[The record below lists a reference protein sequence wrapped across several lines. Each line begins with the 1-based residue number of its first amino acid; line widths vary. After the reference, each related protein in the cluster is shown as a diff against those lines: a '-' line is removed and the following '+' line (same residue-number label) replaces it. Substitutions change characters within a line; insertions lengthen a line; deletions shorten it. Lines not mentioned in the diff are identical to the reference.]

1 MADLRIADAPEI
13 ALEDITGNEKI
24 PTGGYG
30 NSAVTIN
37 NLGQFAKTALSLAT
51 EAYVSNAVGQKENKI
66 TLTGVN
72 LTPSS
77 TYSDVPQTNNMILN
91 TIHQDLLNRMEWIKD
106 NVSVITDHQA
116 LQNRGVT
123 NTHPSTAISHNVTSN
138 VSIELETIKNDIL
151 RIETETIPEVSN
163 QIVGK
168 QDVIVNDVNLT
179 ATSALT
185 AVPSTNNAAL
195 NSSLQALMNRD
206 EFRSIHNNLS
216 GRDVS
221 GAHPASSIS
230 DGLETQKTINDLTV
244 RRFDSIEDLISYN
257 PRSNGQVVYVKSY
270 YSGFGLGGG
279 IFTYDSSKSSIN
291 DGVVIFNGWCRQL
304 KDNTITSEMVGIT
317 SDSDSTAKL
326 DTLAAFMNG
335 KSYNLKL
342 NGSIST
348 TKAFVLLNLSNSKIE
363 VDDLYFVPPATTS
376 LSQNR
381 GAITVRNSTNVTVRN
396 SYLHGECVMYS
407 ADLEDGQAGIVF
419 IDSTN
424 CKACNNR
431 IERFHTWGILASNCS
446 NTLAFNNTI
455 NHITRQ
461 SGINIW
467 HGNGVNNIEFDNTIT
482 NIGLYGVE
490 FENGTGLN
498 DKGFSK
504 SSTISDCFQGVTLVN
519 LIDNATI
526 VDHEINRCYRGITYS
541 LSVGTRKIKI
551 ADNKVN
557 DCRMGMLHGMAN
569 VQSSRNTFI
578 YSAQSFYKTSP
589 YSSVDYF
596 DLDGYVY
603 VVDSSGKTNA
613 TTWNVGDSVQINGIT
628 YTISEVVTGVTISPY
643 TFNFVKIKFSVNPSN
658 LRVGDFILKP
668 PVIDNVGVHFFSTA
682 YIESQLDVIQGYA
695 THYKESMTTTGNRR
709 IKSPRIV
716 DGATVFRFDNSLSNL
731 NCKFYVDDM
740 QITGDAQLVDNAHA
754 NSLASIRYLVS
765 NGYVRPNGYYNL
777 NYFKPVTYGSFSLIT
792 QGRRT
797 LKAMRFIAVELEYIG
812 LATSTGNPAILINDQ
827 NFELSLG
834 KVATTT
840 PTDGIGFTAV
850 NPFNAV
856 SYLNTFKLTNTSA
869 ANDLGYTS
877 LQYKLFYI

>member
-1 MADLRIADAPEI
+1 MNILRSFTETVVTTPTDTFPISFEYDEKYDAVHVFLNDVAVEDLGYTVSQVNAVTLKVEPAIPDGTVRIERETDIDKMKYIFDAGALFIDQNVDADFKQIVHSQQEVRDGFIKLRGDVLPLVHGLQE
-13 ALEDITGNEKI
+13 ALEQAQEASQSAQEAAEAAAEAAQVTRLTTQVDHLNGETQQQINDYNGATWYSKV
-24 PTGGYG
+24 GGYQVNDKARLSTG
-30 NSAVTIN
+30 EVVISTIP
-37 NLGQFAKTALSLAT
+37 
-51 EAYVSNAVGQKENKI
+51 SN
-66 TLTGVN
+66 
-72 LTPSS
+72 
-77 TYSDVPQTNNMILN
+77 TNNP
-91 TIHQDLLNRMEWIKD
+91 
-106 NVSVITDHQA
+106 NVNMAGWSK
-116 LQNRGVT
+116 VT
-123 NTHPSTAISHNVTSN
+123 V
-138 VSIELETIKNDIL
+138 
-151 RIETETIPEVSN
+151 
-163 QIVGK
+163 
-168 QDVIVNDVNLT
+168 
-179 ATSALT
+179 
-185 AVPSTNNAAL
+185 
-195 NSSLQALMNRD
+195 
-206 EFRSIHNNLS
+206 FR
-216 GRDVS
+216 VE
-221 GAHPASSIS
+221 SIS
-230 DGLETQKTINDLTV
+230 DLLA
-244 RRFDSIEDLISYN
+244 ISN
-257 PRSNGQVVYVKSY
+257 PITGYTADVN
-270 YSGFGLGGG
+270 GGG
-279 IFTYDSSKSSIN
+279 RFSYDATKSALN
-291 DGVVIFNGWCRQL
+291 DGVVTFNGWVRQL
-304 KDNTITSEMVGIT
+304 DDNTITSEMVGIV
-317 SDSDSTAKL
+317 SGEDATAKL
-326 DTLAAFMNG
+326 DVLAAFMNG

-348 TKAFVLLNLSNSKIE
+348 TKALVLLNLSNSKIE
-363 VDDLYFVPPATTS
+363 FDDLYFVPPATTT

-424 CKACNNR
+424 CKAYNNR

-467 HGNGVNNIEFDNTIT
+467 HGNGANNVAFGNTIT

-504 SSTISDCFQGVTLVN
+504 SNIISDCFQGVTLVN

-541 LSVGTRKIKI
+541 LSVGTRKLKI

-557 DCRMGMLHGMAN
+557 DCRIGMLHGIAN

-596 DLDGYVY
+596 DANGYVY
-603 VVDSSGKTNA
+603 VVDSVGKTNA
-613 TTWNVGDSVQINGIT
+613 TTWTVGDSVQINGVTHTIT
-628 YTISEVVTGVTISPY
+628 EVVTGVTVSPY
-643 TFNFVKIKFSVNPSN
+643 TFNFVKIKFSVNPTN

-695 THYKESMTTTGNRR
+695 IHYKESMTTTGNRR
-709 IKSPRIV
+709 IKSPHIV
-716 DGATVFRFDNSLSNL
+716 DGTTVFRFDNSLSNL

-812 LATSTGNPAILINDQ
+812 LATSTGNPALLINDQ

-840 PTDGIGFTAV
+840 PTDGVGFTVV

-856 SYLNTFKLTNTSA
+856 GYLNIFKLTNTSS

>member
-1 MADLRIADAPEI
+1 MAVPEQTPFIEYTANGTTTVYPLTFDCDKSEYLIVSLNGEEVPVGSWSLTGGSITFNFAPANGVLITIERNTPFRRTTEYQSYNNSFRPTPVNKDFDLIWWKLQELGYRDQVIWLALVKEIADRIAGDTNLQNQINTIDEWLDNLQQNVNENTSDIAQLVTDLSKEI
-13 ALEDITGNEKI
+13 ADRIANDEALKEMFLAMMDEAINE
-24 PTGGYG
+24 G
-30 NSAVTIN
+30 TIN
-37 NLGQFAKTALSLAT
+37 ALAITHVDSLEALEAISNVWDGRTVYVKDLGHYEYDYAT
-51 EAYVSNAVGQKENKI
+51 TSWLKVY
-66 TLTGVN
+66 
-72 LTPSS
+72 
-77 TYSDVPQTNNMILN
+77 
-91 TIHQDLLNRMEWIKD
+91 QDAD
-106 NVSVITDHQA
+106 NVKD
-116 LQNRGVT
+116 
-123 NTHPSTAISHNVTSN
+123 
-138 VSIELETIKNDIL
+138 
-151 RIETETIPEVSN
+151 
-163 QIVGK
+163 
-168 QDVIVNDVNLT
+168 
-179 ATSALT
+179 
-185 AVPSTNNAAL
+185 
-195 NSSLQALMNRD
+195 
-206 EFRSIHNNLS
+206 
-216 GRDVS
+216 
-221 GAHPASSIS
+221 GA
-230 DGLETQKTINDLTV
+230 ETQKQINDKSA
-244 RRFDSIEDLISYN
+244 RAFASIEDLLNYT
-257 PRSNGQVVYVKSY
+257 PRGNGQIAFVKSY
-270 YSGFGLGGG
+270 YADQNTGGRY
-279 IFTYDSSKSSIN
+279 FKYDSEKANEN
-291 DGVVIFNGWCRQL
+291 DGVVVFNGWVGGITN
-304 KDNTITSEMVGIT
+304 NTITSEMVGIVGGE
-317 SDSDSTAKL
+317 DATAKL
-326 DTLAAFMNG
+326 DVLAAFMNG

-342 NGSIST
+342 NGTIST

-424 CKACNNR
+424 CKAYNNR
-431 IERFHTWGILASNCS
+431 VDRFHTWGVFASNCS

-467 HGNGVNNIEFDNTIT
+467 HGNGVNNIAFGNTIT

-490 FENGTGLN
+490 FESGTGLN

-504 SSTISDCFQGVTLVN
+504 SSIISDCFQGVTLVN

-541 LSVGTRKIKI
+541 LSVGTRKLKI

-596 DLDGYVY
+596 DADGYVY
-603 VVDSSGKTNA
+603 VVDSTGKTNA
-613 TTWNVGDSVQINGIT
+613 TTWTVGDSVQINGVT
-628 YTISEVVTGVTISPY
+628 HTISEVITGVTISPY
-643 TFNFVKIKFSVNPSN
+643 TFNFVKIKFSVNPIN

-668 PVIDNVGVHFFSTA
+668 PTIDNVGVHFFSTT

-695 THYKESMTTTGNRR
+695 IHYKESMTTTGNRR

-716 DGATVFRFDNSLSNL
+716 DGTTVFLFDNSLSNL
-731 NCKFYVDDM
+731 NCKLYVDEM
-740 QITGDAQLVDNAHA
+740 QITGDAQLVDNTHA
-754 NSLASIRYLVS
+754 NSLASFRYLVS

-797 LKAMRFIAVELEYIG
+797 LKAMRFIAVEIEYTG

-840 PTDGIGFTAV
+840 PTDGIGLYSSESV
-850 NPFNAV
+850 
-856 SYLNTFKLTNTSA
+856 
-869 ANDLGYTS
+869 
-877 LQYKLFYI
+877 